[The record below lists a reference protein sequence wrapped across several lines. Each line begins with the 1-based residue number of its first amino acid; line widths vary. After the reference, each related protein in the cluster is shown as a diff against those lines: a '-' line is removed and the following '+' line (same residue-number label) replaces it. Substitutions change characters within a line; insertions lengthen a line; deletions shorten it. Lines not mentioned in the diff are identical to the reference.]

1 VVGLKDEKIILRIP
15 RDAVNELM
23 VKTGNFWN
31 IDIVDIRWHKN
42 SSPTSKGVRMNMD
55 ELVDVYKAL
64 DKIMKMRNNN
74 ENDSVQQD
82 V

>member
-1 VVGLKDEKIILRIP
+1 MKDEKIIVRIP
-15 RDAVNELM
+15 RDAVTELI

-31 IDIVDIRWHKN
+31 IDIVDIRWHNN
-42 SSPTSKGVRMNMD
+42 SSPSSKGVRMNMD

-74 ENDSVQQD
+74 ENDSVQQN

>member
-1 VVGLKDEKIILRIP
+1 MKDEKIILRIP
-15 RDAVNELM
+15 RDAVSELI

-64 DKIMKMRNNN
+64 DKVMKMRNNN
-74 ENDSVQQD
+74 ENDSVQQN

>member
-1 VVGLKDEKIILRIP
+1 MKDEKIILRIL
-15 RDAVNELM
+15 RDAVSELI
-23 VKTGNFWN
+23 VKTGNYWN

-42 SSPTSKGVRMNMD
+42 SFPTSKGVRMNMD

-74 ENDSVQQD
+74 ENDSVQQN

>member
-1 VVGLKDEKIILRIP
+1 MKDEKIIVRIP
-15 RDAVNELM
+15 RDAVSELI

-74 ENDSVQQD
+74 ENDSVQQN

>member
-1 VVGLKDEKIILRIP
+1 MKDEKIILRIP
-15 RDAVNELM
+15 RDAVSELI

-64 DKIMKMRNNN
+64 DKVMKMRNNN

>member
-1 VVGLKDEKIILRIP
+1 MKDEKIILRIP
-15 RDAVNELM
+15 RDAVSELI

-42 SSPTSKGVRMNMD
+42 SFPTSKGVRMNMD

-74 ENDSVQQD
+74 ENDSVQQN

>member
-1 VVGLKDEKIILRIP
+1 MKDEKIILRIP
-15 RDAVNELM
+15 RDAVSELI
-23 VKTGNFWN
+23 VKTGNYWN

-42 SSPTSKGVRMNMD
+42 SFPTSKGVRMNMN

-74 ENDSVQQD
+74 ENDNVQQN

>member
-1 VVGLKDEKIILRIP
+1 MKDEKIIVRIP
-15 RDAVNELM
+15 RDAVTELI

-31 IDIVDIRWHKN
+31 IDIVDIRWHNN
-42 SSPTSKGVRMNMD
+42 SSPSSKGVRMNMD

-64 DKIMKMRNNN
+64 DKIMKMRNDN
-74 ENDSVQQD
+74 ENDSIQQD

>member
-1 VVGLKDEKIILRIP
+1 MKDEKIILRIP
-15 RDAVNELM
+15 RDAVSELI

-42 SSPTSKGVRMNMD
+42 SFPTSKGVRMNMD

>member
-1 VVGLKDEKIILRIP
+1 MKDEKIILRIP
-15 RDAVNELM
+15 RDAVSELI

-74 ENDSVQQD
+74 ENDSVQQN

>member
-1 VVGLKDEKIILRIP
+1 MVGLKDEKIILRIP
-15 RDAVNELM
+15 RDAVSELI

-64 DKIMKMRNNN
+64 DKVMKMRNNN
-74 ENDSVQQD
+74 ENDSIQQD

>member
-1 VVGLKDEKIILRIP
+1 MKDEKIILRIP
-15 RDAVNELM
+15 RDAVSELI